1 MLWDQIQD
9 LQVHRLLC
17 SAFAAL
23 QPCMRPEG
31 RTRQT
36 PSAYHAFTQGSS
48 RTGRSLGRVRR
59 RSRIMQNLGP
69 TQPSISIA
77 TCQNLGDV
85 IARMSRSAVPFR
97 RQLPL
102 RQGALQWG
110 APSINHA
117 RRSLVYA
124 AAAASA
130 AGIES
135 SMHQLSDGA
144 QLEVLRTR
152 LSASVRLPSKGCG
165 CRQRMPGHG
174 YHA

>member
-1 MLWDQIQD
+1 
-9 LQVHRLLC
+9 
-17 SAFAAL
+17 
-23 QPCMRPEG
+23 
-31 RTRQT
+31 
-36 PSAYHAFTQGSS
+36 
-48 RTGRSLGRVRR
+48 
-59 RSRIMQNLGP
+59 
-69 TQPSISIA
+69 
-77 TCQNLGDV
+77 
-85 IARMSRSAVPFR
+85 MSRSAVPFR